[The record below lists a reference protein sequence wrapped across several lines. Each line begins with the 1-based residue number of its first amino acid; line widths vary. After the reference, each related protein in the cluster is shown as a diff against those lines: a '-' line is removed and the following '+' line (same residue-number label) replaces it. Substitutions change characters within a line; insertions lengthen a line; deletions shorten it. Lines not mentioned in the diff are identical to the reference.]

1 MIKRKLG
8 SFTDNTDKQQVIDRL
23 TAELKD
29 YFIST
34 DTPYGQIEVQ
44 IDNCQK
50 LIIVSATYT
59 DNS

>member
-8 SFTDNTDKQQVIDRL
+8 SFTDSTDKQQVIDRL
-23 TAELKD
+23 TTELQE
-29 YFIST
+29 YFAST
-34 DTPYGQIEVQ
+34 NTSHGQIEVQ

-50 LIIVSATYT
+50 LIIVSATYI